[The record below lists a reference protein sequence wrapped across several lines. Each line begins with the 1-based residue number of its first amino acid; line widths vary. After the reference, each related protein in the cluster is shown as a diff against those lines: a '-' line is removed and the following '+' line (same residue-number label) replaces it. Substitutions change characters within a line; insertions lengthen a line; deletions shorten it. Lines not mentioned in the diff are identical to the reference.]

1 MATNSNEINL
11 RRLINIGKD
20 KGHITYQEL
29 NENLSGDIISSEE
42 IDDLLRMFEDLHI
55 KVVSEPVGRQV
66 EKSKKSEKV
75 EFQDKEAKSD
85 LGGIEEEFTAK
96 TYDPVKMYLR
106 EMGLASLLSR
116 EGEVELAKRI
126 ESGENQA
133 LNALIRCR
141 IGVEYITALGWDL
154 EAGRIKVRDIVH
166 DIEDEHNS
174 HQIGH
179 RGDFLLSLIKRIEA
193 LDQEI
198 CSYWKEL
205 KGCSDK
211 AQRKKIHDVIGKTQ
225 QTIFEMM
232 RSFKLEKG
240 HIQKMVAKYKKTLKR
255 LEELESELAN
265 CMLNAGGKSLAYLGK
280 CLEELS
286 ASKDG
291 GEKVKALNL
300 SKEELSSIMDRIQEI
315 KSGMDEV
322 ENKTTIS
329 FKELKEI
336 NREIDRG
343 LREAESAKNEL
354 IKANLR
360 LVVSIAKKYTNRGL
374 QFLDRIQEGNI
385 GLMKAVDKFEYQ
397 RGYKF
402 ATYATWWIRQAITRA
417 IADQART
424 IRLPVHMI
432 EATNKLNKIS
442 RSMVQEHGREPSPEE
457 IAEKMGFSLEKV
469 RKVLKIAKEPLSLET
484 PIGEEGDSHLGDLIE
499 DKKAMSPVEAVT
511 KFDLSEQTRRVMTAL
526 APREEKVLRK
536 RFGVGEKADH
546 TLEEVGR
553 EFNVTRERIRQIEA
567 KALGK
572 LRHPRRRKLLESFA
586 EF

>member
-1 MATNSNEINL
+1 MATNSDEINL

-20 KGHITYQEL
+20 KCYITYQEL
-29 NENLSGDIISSEE
+29 NENLSDDIISSEE
-42 IDDLLRMFEDLHI
+42 IDDLLQMFEDLNI

-66 EKSKKSEKV
+66 EKSKKSEKAAL
-75 EFQDKEAKSD
+75 QDKEAKSD

-96 TYDPVKMYLR
+96 TYDPVQMYLR
-106 EMGLASLLSR
+106 EMAPTSLLSR

-126 ESGENQA
+126 ESGENQV

-141 IGVEYITALGWDL
+141 IGVEYIRALGWDL
-154 EAGRIKVRDIVH
+154 EAGRIKVRDIGNV
-166 DIEDEHNS
+166 EDEYNL
-174 HQIGH
+174 HQIGQG
-179 RGDFLLSLIKRIEA
+179 RDFLLSLIKRIEA

-211 AQRKKIHDVIGKTQ
+211 AQRKKIHDAIGKTQ

-240 HIQKMVAKYKKTLKR
+240 HIQKMVAKYKETLKR

-265 CMLNAGGKSLAYLGK
+265 CMLNAGGKSLTYLGK

-286 ASKDG
+286 ASKEG

-300 SKEELSSIMDRIQEI
+300 SKEELSSITERIQEI

-329 FKELKEI
+329 FKELKKI

-343 LREAESAKNEL
+343 LRKAESAKNEL

-360 LVVSIAKKYTNRGL
+360 LVVSIAKKYTHRGL

-402 ATYATWWIRQAITRA
+402 GTYATWWIRQAITRA

-432 EATNKLNKIS
+432 EASNKLNKIS
-442 RSMVQEHGREPSPEE
+442 RSLVQEHGREPSPEE
-457 IAEKMGFSLEKV
+457 IAEKLGFPLEKV
-469 RKVLKIAKEPLSLET
+469 QKVLKIAKEPLSLET
-484 PIGEEGDSHLGDLIE
+484 PIGEEKDSHLGDFIE
-499 DKKAMSPVEAVT
+499 DKNIMSPVEAVT
-511 KFDLSEQTRRVMTAL
+511 RFDLSEQTRRVMTAL
-526 APREEKVLRK
+526 TPREEKVLRK

-572 LRHPRRRKLLESFA
+572 LRHTRRRKLLESFA